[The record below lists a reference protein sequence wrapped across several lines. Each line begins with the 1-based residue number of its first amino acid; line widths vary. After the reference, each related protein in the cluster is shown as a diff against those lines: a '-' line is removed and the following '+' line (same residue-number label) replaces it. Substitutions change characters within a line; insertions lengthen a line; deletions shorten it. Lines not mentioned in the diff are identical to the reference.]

1 MPLHYNPHMRI
12 ALGSDHHGVTLKARI
27 KEALEG
33 AGRRGA
39 AAHTCVDFGAHA
51 GASADYPDFARPVA
65 EGVASG
71 AFDRGILIC
80 SNGIGM
86 SNRGEQGP
94 GRARRAGASSRRR
107 AAVPRAQ
114 RRQRRDA
121 GRPRTAAGARPG
133 HRQHVSPHA
142 VRRRTPRAAR
152 RQNQRSGAARGREYL
167 THAPRAP
174 ASALTAAA
182 NAGSRLTNGGA
193 LRRVNR

>member
-1 MPLHYNPHMRI
+1 MRI
-12 ALGSDHHGVTLKARI
+12 ALGADHHGVALKARI
-27 KEALEG
+27 KHALED
-33 AGRRGA
+33 RGGGV
-39 AAHTCVDFGAHA
+39 AHTCVDFGPHA
-51 GASADYPDFARPVA
+51 GGPVDYPDFARPVA

-86 SNRGEQGP
+86 STAANKVP
-94 GRARRAGASSRRR
+94 GARRAGASSRRH

-121 GRPRTAAGARPG
+121 GRPRAGAGARPG

-152 RQNQRSGAARGREYL
+152 CKDHRSGTARGGEQL
-167 THAPRAP
+167 THAPGAA
-174 ASALTAAA
+174 ASTLTAAA
-182 NAGSRLTNGGA
+182 DAGSRLTNGGA
-193 LRRVNR
+193 LRRVNQ